1 MKTIALVSCV
11 KKKRIVRSRAADLYV
26 STLFRLS
33 YEYAKK
39 LKADQIWIL
48 SAKYGLLHP
57 DTEVYPYELTLNSM
71 TAAQIAKWGVGV
83 LSQLRQVADL
93 KRDHFLI
100 LAGEKYRRE
109 LVGAIEHYE
118 VPMEGLRLGLQ
129 MAWLK
134 RQIAV

>member
-1 MKTIALVSCV
+1 MNTIALVSCA
-11 KKKRIVRSRAADLYV
+11 KKKRRVRSRAADLYV

-33 YEYAKK
+33 NEYAKK
-39 LKADQIWIL
+39 LKVDQIWIL

-57 DTEVYPYELTLNSM
+57 DIDVDPYNLTLNKM
-71 TAAQIAKWGVGV
+71 TATQIAKWGVDV

-100 LAGEKYRRE
+100 LAGERYRRE
-109 LVGAIEHYE
+109 LVGAIVNYK
-118 VPMEGLRLGLQ
+118 VPMEGLRFGQQ

-134 RQIAV
+134 RQIAA